1 MKKWLLLV
9 GLFMSLISS
18 AQVMPK
24 NYDVLLKAVE
34 PELIGWRHHF
44 HENPELSNREFKT
57 GAFIA
62 EQMKTLGLEVRY
74 PVANTGVVAILKG
87 GKPGPVLALRADI
100 DALPLTERTAVPFAS
115 KVTTEF
121 NGRTV
126 GVMHACGHDAHTSI
140 LMATAK
146 VMKQMQKDL
155 PGTIVFLFQ
164 PAEEGAPNKEEAG
177 APLMI
182 KQGALNDPK
191 VEATFGLHMAA
202 GLPSGQL
209 AYKSGA
215 FQASSDLFKIT
226 VMGKGSHGAMPWS
239 SIDPIVV
246 SAQIIEGLQHIVSR
260 EADLTKAPLVIT
272 VGQFHAGVRDNI
284 IPEKAELGG
293 TIRSLDADMRKK
305 VHERIRKTV
314 TSIAESAGA
323 TAEVEINTQ
332 TLVNYNDPE
341 LAKKSAALLLKAV
354 GSDQVV
360 ESTWVMVAE
369 DFSFYGEKAPSFFF
383 SLGGMPKGQAA
394 SGFGQHHTPDFYL
407 DESSFITGVKA
418 FCSLV
423 FGYSGVK

>member
-9 GLFMSLISS
+9 GLFMSLISF

-146 VMKQMQKDL
+146 VMKQKS
-155 PGTIVFLFQ
+155 
-164 PAEEGAPNKEEAG
+164 
-177 APLMI
+177 
-182 KQGALNDPK
+182 
-191 VEATFGLHMAA
+191 TF
-202 GLPSGQL
+202 
-209 AYKSGA
+209 
-215 FQASSDLFKIT
+215 
-226 VMGKGSHGAMPWS
+226 
-239 SIDPIVV
+239 
-246 SAQIIEGLQHIVSR
+246 
-260 EADLTKAPLVIT
+260 
-272 VGQFHAGVRDNI
+272 
-284 IPEKAELGG
+284 
-293 TIRSLDADMRKK
+293 
-305 VHERIRKTV
+305 
-314 TSIAESAGA
+314 
-323 TAEVEINTQ
+323 
-332 TLVNYNDPE
+332 
-341 LAKKSAALLLKAV
+341 
-354 GSDQVV
+354 
-360 ESTWVMVAE
+360 
-369 DFSFYGEKAPSFFF
+369 
-383 SLGGMPKGQAA
+383 
-394 SGFGQHHTPDFYL
+394 
-407 DESSFITGVKA
+407 
-418 FCSLV
+418 
-423 FGYSGVK
+423 